1 MQELILLAH
10 VWENAAPQITQFKL
24 SDYTMSIK
32 KSQRL
37 RVCPKEV
44 TQAYTPHQ
52 KYRLVN
58 AVALP
63 APSRAGNFGFQANGW
78 ADYL

>member
-1 MQELILLAH
+1 MLGLILLAQGR
-10 VWENAAPQITQFKL
+10 ENTPPQITQFKL
-24 SDYTMSIK
+24 SDYVMSIK
-32 KSQRL
+32 KIQRL

-63 APSRAGNFGFQANGW
+63 APSRADNFGFQANGW
-78 ADYL
+78 ADFL

>member
-1 MQELILLAH
+1 MLEQILLALGR
-10 VWENAAPQITQFKL
+10 ENALPQITQFKL
-24 SDYTMSIK
+24 SDYAMSIK
-32 KSQRL
+32 KIQRL
-37 RVCPKEV
+37 RVCPKEI

-63 APSRAGNFGFQANGW
+63 APARAYYFGFQANGC
-78 ADYL
+78 ADFL